1 MLNGLFFIYSKFIEN
16 VCFTHTVQLDRD
28 RNQKYR
34 IENFK
39 RNISFWRF
47 SELCQ
52 ISSPELEY
60 ISSLVHDV
68 GATTGGS

>member
-28 RNQKYR
+28 RNQKCK

-39 RNISFWRF
+39 KSVFGVSENRVRF
-47 SELCQ
+47 LLLSWS
-52 ISSPELEY
+52 IFRR
-60 ISSLVHDV
+60 
-68 GATTGGS
+68 